1 MSRKGKKWR
10 LARKFKVC
18 ERITFSLHTARIV
31 FPKHCKHWQVFL
43 SFLEIS
49 EEITGIALMFGR
61 LVTVGKMSKSQSFA
75 PKTSAKIPES
85 ERAWNFSGT
94 GNMFREYL
102 LRDDLIRKE
111 KENESENRR

>member
-1 MSRKGKKWR
+1 MSN
-10 LARKFKVC
+10 
-18 ERITFSLHTARIV
+18 
-31 FPKHCKHWQVFL
+31 
-43 SFLEIS
+43 
-49 EEITGIALMFGR
+49 
-61 LVTVGKMSKSQSFA
+61 MSKSQSFA

-111 KENESENRR
+111 KENETLDNHFQ

>member
-1 MSRKGKKWR
+1 MFTVV
-10 LARKFKVC
+10 LLIF
-18 ERITFSLHTARIV
+18 ITATN
-31 FPKHCKHWQVFL
+31 
-43 SFLEIS
+43 
-49 EEITGIALMFGR
+49 
-61 LVTVGKMSKSQSFA
+61 KMSNPQSFA
-75 PKTSAKIPES
+75 PKSNIRIPEN